1 MNDLAAALLRDAIIS
16 GMRIAT
22 ETPIEQVPAAIA
34 DVLAALSRAL
44 DPALAERAGE
54 VLGEAGL
61 LASTCE
67 RSGQHKRAET
77 IRAAVMAGTAL
88 LTANA
93 ALRAERDRYLR
104 HLTAG
109 AESLN
114 AYKAR
119 AEAAEAQIA
128 ALTAQVERLTGAVKG
143 LVEILDRHE
152 TKGPLPDVALMLCW
166 LAAQD
171 VRAVMREIGGQ

>member
-1 MNDLAAALLRDAIIS
+1 MTDD
-16 GMRIAT
+16 
-22 ETPIEQVPAAIA
+22 
-34 DVLAALSRAL
+34 DKHRAL
-44 DPALAERAGE
+44 DPAIAERTGE
-54 VLGEAGL
+54 VLPRLRKADEYEPLGHDGWEAADL
-61 LASTCE
+61 
-67 RSGQHKRAET
+67 
-77 IRAAVMAGTAL
+77 ITAL
-88 LTANA
+88 LAANA
-93 ALRAERDRYLR
+93 ALRVERDRYLR

-114 AYKAR
+114 ADKAR

-128 ALTAQVERLTGAVKG
+128 ALTARVEGLTGAVKG